1 MEQVLLNASK
11 RDIGKGSARAIR
23 REGYVPAVL
32 YGKNVEAVSVKVPA
46 RDFSRVMT
54 AGRNS
59 IIKLA
64 IAEKGGVDERTC
76 MVKDIQQ
83 DPIRGD
89 VIHADF
95 HQINL
100 KEKLRATVAVRIIGE
115 DVVIKAG
122 GILQHLL
129 WEVEVECLPAEIP
142 DHLTADV
149 SNVPIGGHLS
159 VKDLKVPAGVDLI
172 TDQDAAI
179 ASVLAPKAVEEEVKP
194 AEGEAAADAAQPEVI
209 GRGKQEEEGAAPAPG
224 AKEAKGKAEKE
235 K

>member
-11 RDIGKGSARAIR
+11 RDIGKGSSRAIR
-23 REGYVPAVL
+23 REGYVPAIL

-46 RDFSRVMT
+46 RDFSRVMM

-100 KEKLRATVAVRIIGE
+100 KEKLRATVAVRIVGE
-115 DVVIKAG
+115 DAVVKAG
-122 GILQHLL
+122 GVLQHLL
-129 WEVEVECLPAEIP
+129 WEVEVECLPTDIP

-159 VKDLKVPAGVDLI
+159 VRDLKAPAGVDMV
-172 TDQDAAI
+172 TDQDTAI

-194 AEGEAAADAAQPEVI
+194 ADGVAPAETGQPEVI
-209 GRGKQEEEGAAPAPG
+209 SRGKQDEDGEAPG